1 MIIIITKW
9 YNINILFHWPILFWK
24 KTLSHNALYRSVSA
38 SDRAK
43 VSKKDTPFRGIY
55 RIQTQKNRGV
65 AFRAFPAFPRDFQ
78 LDFPVIGVGWIRTKM
93 LPNTSSILKLL
104 EAGVCSRKSSRR
116 TWIPNQCL
124 QKFEFGGYN
133 EFEIC
138 EAPIPDIPLD
148 LFSCQNVHYKA
159 FHCKHELDTW
169 NQQTTAIGTI
179 TEVACKKL
187 LWISSQN
194 WKRDVWNFDTKMIL

>member
-1 MIIIITKW
+1 MHSIEVSQLLTGQKYPRRIPLLGVSTEFK
-9 YNINILFHWPILFWK
+9 PK
-24 KTLSHNALYRSVSA
+24 KPR
-38 SDRAK
+38 
-43 VSKKDTPFRGIY
+43 
-55 RIQTQKNRGV
+55 NRRFEQ
-65 AFRAFPAFPRDFQ
+65 AAFPRDFSVGFSQ
-78 LDFPVIGVGWIRTKM
+78 WLELDGQM
-93 LPNTSSILKLL
+93 LANTSSILKLL
-104 EAGVCSRKSSRR
+104 QSGFGSRKSRRR
-116 TWIPNQCL
+116 TWTPNQCL
-124 QKFEFGGYN
+124 QNRNLGDTGYN
-133 EFEIC
+133 KFEIC